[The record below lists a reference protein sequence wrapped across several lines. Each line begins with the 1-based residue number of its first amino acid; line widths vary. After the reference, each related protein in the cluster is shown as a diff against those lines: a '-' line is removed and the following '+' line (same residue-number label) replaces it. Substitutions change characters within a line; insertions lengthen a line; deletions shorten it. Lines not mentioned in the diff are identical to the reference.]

1 MTQQLI
7 TVILKHLAHLLI
19 WPKPI
24 PGQSKTSYPHS
35 TEYNKESAKDC
46 AAWSPLQSQSLS
58 VWGPHF
64 SLYLCTAGSL
74 AGSGSSRGKQV
85 NQAFTKL
92 PRHDIT
98 CFTIWA
104 LNFIS
109 AYLDVSVRDI
119 NVVEKIDGR
128 ADVPH
133 NLWCLWEEKQVS
145 RLSQTRSNSSVKTTG
160 GTDER
165 ELALTS

>member
-1 MTQQLI
+1 M
-7 TVILKHLAHLLI
+7 
-19 WPKPI
+19 
-24 PGQSKTSYPHS
+24 
-35 TEYNKESAKDC
+35 
-46 AAWSPLQSQSLS
+46 
-58 VWGPHF
+58 
-64 SLYLCTAGSL
+64 
-74 AGSGSSRGKQV
+74 

-133 NLWCLWEEKQVS
+133 NL
-145 RLSQTRSNSSVKTTG
+145 
-160 GTDER
+160 
-165 ELALTS
+165 

>member
-1 MTQQLI
+1 MVSFAKPKSVSLRTAFFSLLVYSRFSGWRWKQQR
-7 TVILKHLAHLLI
+7 
-19 WPKPI
+19 
-24 PGQSKTSYPHS
+24 KTS
-35 TEYNKESAKDC
+35 E
-46 AAWSPLQSQSLS
+46 
-58 VWGPHF
+58 
-64 SLYLCTAGSL
+64 
-74 AGSGSSRGKQV
+74 
-85 NQAFTKL
+85 QAFTKL

-133 NLWCLWEEKQVS
+133 NL
-145 RLSQTRSNSSVKTTG
+145 
-160 GTDER
+160 
-165 ELALTS
+165 